1 MCTKCSLSR
10 PEHLQQFSIC
20 FARSGFYEQRVFKRA
35 HELHIGRLIVSKPEI
50 EYVVRHID
58 DHPDMVTSLNF
69 TREFYERVKD
79 HYKEE
84 AGWFFSNPNLQSI
97 LVTAHADIEFIHQHI
112 LKQMSEQSSLELDD
126 LVLQLVEKVMNTF
139 GNKTKVDVLPESL
152 KRHHLTTIER
162 ARDYLFQNFSKDIS
176 LQQVA
181 EHCCVSLFHFSRI
194 FKSIMNRSPHQYLK
208 EIRLNNAQL
217 LLQIHRSLRHRDCF
231 SKWLQQPGT
240 FRHIVQAKICSCAS
254 FNQEVAFNKW
264 VKTIV
269 EEKQSMESLK
279 EVKSIHEVKK
289 HYKKRKRLQ
298 IESFCKYLMLQ

>member
-1 MCTKCSLSR
+1 MKAEIHILHKSDFYIIKDFRCMCTKCSLSK

-20 FARSGFYEQRVFKRA
+20 FTRSGFYEQRVFKRA

-79 HYKEE
+79 NYNEE
-84 AGWFFSNPNLQSI
+84 AGWFFGNPNMQSI
-97 LVTAHADIEFIHQHI
+97 LIMAHADIEFIHQHI

-126 LVLQLVEKVMNTF
+126 LVLLLVEKVMNTV
-139 GNKTKVDVLPESL
+139 GNKTKVDVLSESL
-152 KRHHLTTIER
+152 KRHHLTTIEM
-162 ARDYLFQNFSKDIS
+162 ARDYLFQNFTKDIT
-176 LQQVA
+176 LQQLA

-217 LLQIHRSLRHRDCF
+217 LLQSTDLSVTEIAFLSGFNSLEHFVTSYKQRYAVVPLSIRKSRSEIR
-231 SKWLQQPGT
+231 
-240 FRHIVQAKICSCAS
+240 
-254 FNQEVAFNKW
+254 
-264 VKTIV
+264 
-269 EEKQSMESLK
+269 
-279 EVKSIHEVKK
+279 SIH
-289 HYKKRKRLQ
+289 
-298 IESFCKYLMLQ
+298 S